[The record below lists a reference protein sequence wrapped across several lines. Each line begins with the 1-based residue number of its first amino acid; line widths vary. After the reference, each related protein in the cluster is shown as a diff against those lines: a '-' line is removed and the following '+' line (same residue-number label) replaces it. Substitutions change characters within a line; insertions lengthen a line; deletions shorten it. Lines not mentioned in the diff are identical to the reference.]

1 MTIGDFSR
9 ATHLS
14 VKTLRHYHSVG
25 LLAPSDV
32 DAGTGYRLYT
42 TDQIPTA
49 QVIRRF
55 RDLDMP
61 LDQIHAVLE
70 APDLR
75 TRNELISAHL
85 ASLEQNLARTQSAVA
100 SLRDLLAHPL
110 AVAPVSHRRVGATTA
125 AAVTAV
131 IAMSDL
137 LPWYLG
143 ALGELHATLDAL
155 GVRPSG
161 PAGGTYAGELFAD
174 ERGEAT
180 VFVPT
185 ATEIQ
190 RFGRVEPVVVRPPSS
205 RSSFTPAHSPTSIG
219 PTEHWPPTWQAT
231 RCRWTARSGSITSSA
246 ARTPPTIARGGPR
259 SAGQSSAPGRPPEPA
274 AARWGRRLGRIT
286 AGRPRQDQEGRA
298 SPPRDHRRQRARAST
313 MDRCH
318 SRECTRSR
326 SKAQAYQRWPFDPR
340 PADRT
345 SHDRL
350 SFSSVFTA
358 CEQVS
363 VLPPARASGEVRGDP
378 QHVRLAA
385 GFQVLPQVR
394 AGP

>member
-1 MTIGDFSR
+1 VPAALTIGDFSR

-14 VKTLRHYHSVG
+14 VKTLRHYHRVG
-25 LLAPSDV
+25 LLTPADV
-32 DAGTGYRLYT
+32 DTATGYRRYR

-100 SLRDLLAHPL
+100 SLRDLLAGPS
-110 AVAPVSHRRVGATTA
+110 AVAPVSHRRVGATMA

-131 IAMSDL
+131 VTMDDL

-143 ALGELHATLDAL
+143 ALGELHAMLDAR
-155 GVRPSG
+155 GVRPPG
-161 PAGGTYAGELFAD
+161 PAGGIYAGELFAD

-190 RFGRVEPVVVRPPSS
+190 RLGRVEPVVVPPAELAVIVHPGSLADVD
-205 RSSFTPAHSPTSIG
+205 RAYGALATYVAGHALRVDG
-219 PTEHWPPTWQAT
+219 PIREYYLV
-231 RCRWTARSGSITSSA
+231 G
-246 ARTPPTIARGGPR
+246 
-259 SAGQSSAPGRPPEPA
+259 
-274 AARWGRRLGRIT
+274 
-286 AGRPRQDQEGRA
+286 RQDTADENAWRTEICW
-298 SPPRDHRRQRARAST
+298 PIFST
-313 MDRCH
+313 G
-318 SRECTRSR
+318 
-326 SKAQAYQRWPFDPR
+326 
-340 PADRT
+340 
-345 SHDRL
+345 
-350 SFSSVFTA
+350 TA
-358 CEQVS
+358 
-363 VLPPARASGEVRGDP
+363 A
-378 QHVRLAA
+378 
-385 GFQVLPQVR
+385 
-394 AGP
+394 